1 MKKIELC
8 QLGFIS
14 LYENVTSPTPIGSI
28 GINVLHGLIERGGKN
43 GKIQRGIEQLRS
55 INDKERSK
63 IKRTLPAVTV
73 SGTFAA
79 RANTGITS
87 HSGLLQID
95 IDYNGNEQLIDRHGG
110 AVGVA
115 GLVSAYPHALL
126 TCVSPS
132 GNGVKSIVRIELQ
145 SILKRLPI
153 DLAAAHALAAEKVS
167 ADYLDLFGLIVD
179 SAGSRMA
186 QAMIIPFDPNV
197 CYTPNGTPATA
208 DDSSIQAHIDML
220 ATRAKARAAAASM
233 AKARNAGGTGI
244 ERYYCKA
251 VDNVLR
257 DLATAEQG
265 EKHNTAVISALQ
277 LQSLISGAAMLGVN
291 LHDCEGAFLSIYQLI
306 GGAEKKAAAIWHW
319 AQARTIEPRLPH
331 DSTGYVGN
339 VVSVS
344 GVGAFR
350 VLSAWQ
356 KTADTLLLTLENGI
370 QIPANLCQVIGR

>member
-1 MKKIELC
+1 MQKIELC
-8 QLGFIS
+8 QLGYLS

-55 INDKERSK
+55 INDKEQRSK
-63 IKRTLPAVTV
+63 IKRELPVVTV
-73 SGTFAA
+73 SGTFAQ
-79 RANTGITS
+79 RANAGITS

-95 IDYNGNEQLIDRHGG
+95 IDYNGNEQLIDSHGG
-110 AVGVA
+110 AGGVA
-115 GLVSAYPHALL
+115 TLVSAYPHALI

-186 QAMIIPFDPNV
+186 QAMIIPFDPSAY
-197 CYTPNGTPATA
+197 YTPNATPATA
-208 DDSSIQAHIDML
+208 EDSSIQAHIDML
-220 ATRAKARAAAASM
+220 ANRAKAKATAASM
-233 AKARNAGGTGI
+233 AKARNGGTGI
-244 ERYYCKA
+244 ERYYYKA
-251 VDNVLR
+251 VDNALR
-257 DLATAEQG
+257 DLDTAEQG
-265 EKHNTAVISALQ
+265 TKHKTAVSVAMQ

-306 GGAEKKAAAIWHW
+306 GGTERKAADIWRW
-319 AQARTIEPRLPH
+319 AQARTIEPRIPH

-344 GVGAFR
+344 GAGAFR

-356 KTADTLLLTLENGI
+356 KSADNLLLTLENGV
-370 QIPANLCQVIGR
+370 QVPANLCQVIGR

>member
-8 QLGFIS
+8 QLGFLS

-55 INDKERSK
+55 INDKEQRSK
-63 IKRTLPAVTV
+63 IKRELPVVTV
-73 SGTFAA
+73 SGTFAQ
-79 RANTGITS
+79 RANAGITS

-95 IDYNGNEQLIDRHGG
+95 IDYNGNEQLIDSHGG
-110 AVGVA
+110 AGGVA
-115 GLVSAYPHALL
+115 TLVSAYPHALI

-167 ADYLDLFGLIVD
+167 ADYLEFFGLIVD

-186 QAMIIPFDPNV
+186 QAMIIPFDPSAY
-197 CYTPNGTPATA
+197 YTPNATA
-208 DDSSIQAHIDML
+208 ATANESDMQSHIDML
-220 ATRAKARAAAASM
+220 ASRARARAAAASM
-233 AKARNAGGTGI
+233 AKGRNAGTGI
-244 ERYYCKA
+244 ERYYNKA
-251 VDNVLR
+251 VDNALS
-257 DLATAEQG
+257 DLAAALVG
-265 EKHNTAVISALQ
+265 ERHPTAVSVVLQ

-291 LHDCEGAFLSIYQLI
+291 LHDCESAFLSMYQMI
-306 GGAEKKAAAIWHW
+306 GGTERKAADLWKW
-319 AQARTIEPRLPH
+319 AQSRNIEPRIPH

-356 KTADTLLLTLENGI
+356 KSADTLLLTLENNI